1 MKRITRLTERDLTRI
16 AKKVVKEYWYE
27 DDDDAHDEYVDER
40 DELVRDIMSLLK
52 PFYEKHGLEITVDL
66 VDFLEDF
73 VKDCTKHE
81 WWDNY

>member
-40 DELVRDIMSLLK
+40 DEQRSRLL
-52 PFYEKHGLEITVDL
+52 LEALFNGI
-66 VDFLEDF
+66 
-73 VKDCTKHE
+73 
-81 WWDNY
+81 